1 MANTLTDK
9 LLQKVSVAA
18 ALQKKAGLEDQT
30 EPGVKQTDA
39 KDPASAQKGVVSD
52 FTTDVNSNEKHD
64 LPGSK
69 SDAAT
74 SAPDTGDKT
83 GIDIKIPN
91 NEDPE
96 NQEVKDIENSRTVV
110 QKQAAALLVTAERI
124 AGMNEQ
130 QTGALMQKFA
140 SAESDPQAMTGL
152 LEDFIAKRAD
162 AGDPSCQALIDWMR
176 SYYAGMDA
184 KAADIDGL
192 TKRASAEGQQVTS
205 EQLCQWLDEQ
215 VLRDPTCLFK
225 SANDDEDDDDDDDD
239 DDETGEGATP
249 SDGAAPVT
257 VPATGEEAAL
267 AAAAADDAAAA
278 NAAASDAAATADAAA
293 TVDPAADAA
302 AVESAAIEG
311 QVAELVG
318 QLTDAIKAEVP
329 GISDEEAAQVAI
341 AAIQDA
347 SATADAQQALSATDD
362 SGAFVVPDEQAAAV
376 IDKMAS
382 TASDFPL
389 RGPATAML
397 NQAFNLDPSVFA
409 SRAKALG
416 KC

>member
-162 AGDPSCQALIDWMR
+162 AGDPSCQALIDWMC

-225 SANDDEDDDDDDDD
+225 SANDDEDDDDDDD
-239 DDETGEGATP
+239 ETGEGATP

-278 NAAASDAAATADAAA
+278 NAAASDAAAT
-293 TVDPAADAA
+293 ADAA

>member
-1 MANTLTDK
+1 MANTLTEK

-39 KDPASAQKGVVSD
+39 KDPASAQKGVISD
-52 FTTDVNSNEKHD
+52 VTTDVNSNEKHD

-83 GIDIKIPN
+83 GIDIKIPT

-162 AGDPSCQALIDWMR
+162 AGDPSCQALIDWMC

-225 SANDDEDDDDDDDD
+225 SANDDDD
-239 DDETGEGATP
+239 DDETGEGAAP

-267 AAAAADDAAAA
+267 AATAADDAAAA
-278 NAAASDAAATADAAA
+278 DAAASDAAATADAG
-293 TVDPAADAA
+293 VDPAADAA

-311 QVAELVG
+311 QVAELIG
-318 QLTDAIKAEVP
+318 QLTEAIKAQAP

-376 IDKMAS
+376 MDKMAS

>member
-162 AGDPSCQALIDWMR
+162 AGDPSCQALIDWVC

-239 DDETGEGATP
+239 ETGEGATP

-278 NAAASDAAATADAAA
+278 NAAASDAAAAAATADAG
-293 TVDPAADAA
+293 VDPAADAA

-311 QVAELVG
+311 QVAELIG
-318 QLTDAIKAEVP
+318 QLTEAIKAQAP

>member
-1 MANTLTDK
+1 MANTLTEK

-52 FTTDVNSNEKHD
+52 ITSNVNENENHD
-64 LPGSK
+64 LPGSE

-83 GIDIKIPN
+83 GIDIQVPT
-91 NEDPE
+91 NEDPS

-140 SAESDPQAMTGL
+140 SAENDPYAMVGL

-162 AGDPSCQALIDWMR
+162 AGDPSCQSLIDWMC

-184 KAADIDGL
+184 KQADINALQKSAAADG
-192 TKRASAEGQQVTS
+192 TNVSAD
-205 EQLCQWLDEQ
+205 QLCQWLDEQ
-215 VLRDPTCLFK
+215 VLRDPTCIFK
-225 SANDDEDDDDDDDD
+225 SANDDED
-239 DDETGEGATP
+239 EEP
-249 SDGAAPVT
+249 AAEDADAPET
-257 VPATGEEAAL
+257 VPAGAEEAAL
-267 AAAAADDAAAA
+267 ADVAAADADNAALATAVAGGDAAA
-278 NAAASDAAATADAAA
+278 
-293 TVDPAADAA
+293 DPAVA
-302 AVESAAIEG
+302 ESAAIEE
-311 QVAELVG
+311 QAIALVG
-318 QLTDAIKAEVP
+318 QLAEEIKAEIP
-329 GISDEEAAQVAI
+329 EIGDDEAVQLAVS
-341 AAIQDA
+341 AIQDA
-347 SATADAQQALSATDD
+347 GETADAQQLLGATGENGD
-362 SGAFVVPDEQAAAV
+362 FVVPDEQAAAAM
-376 IDKMAS
+376 DKMAS

-389 RGPATAML
+389 RGIATAMV
-397 NQAFNLDPSVFA
+397 NQAFNLDPSAFA
-409 SRAKALG
+409 TRAKALG
-416 KC
+416 KY

>member
-1 MANTLTDK
+1 MANTLTEK

-52 FTTDVNSNEKHD
+52 VTTDVNSNEKHD

-83 GIDIKIPN
+83 GIDIKIPT

-162 AGDPSCQALIDWMR
+162 AGDPSCQALIDWMC

-225 SANDDEDDDDDDDD
+225 SANDDDDD
-239 DDETGEGATP
+239 DDETGEGAAP

-267 AAAAADDAAAA
+267 AATAADDAAAA
-278 NAAASDAAATADAAA
+278 DAAASDAAATADAG
-293 TVDPAADAA
+293 VDPAADAA

-311 QVAELVG
+311 QVAELIG
-318 QLTDAIKAEVP
+318 QLTEAIKAQAP

-376 IDKMAS
+376 MDKMAS

>member
-1 MANTLTDK
+1 MANTLTEK

-52 FTTDVNSNEKHD
+52 VTTDVNSNEKHD

-162 AGDPSCQALIDWMR
+162 AGDPSCQALIDWMC

-225 SANDDEDDDDDDDD
+225 SANDD

-293 TVDPAADAA
+293 VDPAADAA

>member
-1 MANTLTDK
+1 MANTLTEK

-39 KDPASAQKGVVSD
+39 KDPASAQKGVISD
-52 FTTDVNSNEKHD
+52 VTTDVNSNEKHD

-83 GIDIKIPN
+83 GIDIKIPT

-162 AGDPSCQALIDWMR
+162 AGDPSCQALIDWMC

-225 SANDDEDDDDDDDD
+225 SANDDEDEDEDD
-239 DDETGEGATP
+239 DDETGEGAAP
-249 SDGAAPVT
+249 NDGAAPVT
-257 VPATGEEAAL
+257 TPATGEEAAL
-267 AAAAADDAAAA
+267 AD
-278 NAAASDAAATADAAA
+278 AAASDAAAAAATADAG
-293 TVDPAADAA
+293 VDPAADAA

-311 QVAELVG
+311 QVAELIG
-318 QLTDAIKAEVP
+318 QLTEAIKAQAP

-376 IDKMAS
+376 MDKMAS

>member
-1 MANTLTDK
+1 MANTLTEK

-39 KDPASAQKGVVSD
+39 KDPASAQKGVISD
-52 FTTDVNSNEKHD
+52 VTTDVNSNEKHD

-83 GIDIKIPN
+83 GIDIKIPT

-162 AGDPSCQALIDWMR
+162 AGDPSCQALIDWMC

-225 SANDDEDDDDDDDD
+225 SANDDEDDDD
-239 DDETGEGATP
+239 ETGESAAP
-249 SDGAAPVT
+249 NDGAAPVT
-257 VPATGEEAAL
+257 TPATGEEAAL
-267 AAAAADDAAAA
+267 AATAADDAAAA
-278 NAAASDAAATADAAA
+278 DAAASDAAAAAATADAG
-293 TVDPAADAA
+293 VDPAADAAADAA

-311 QVAELVG
+311 QVAELIG
-318 QLTDAIKAEVP
+318 QLTEAIKAQAP

-376 IDKMAS
+376 MDKMAS

-409 SRAKALG
+409 SRAKTLG

>member
-162 AGDPSCQALIDWMR
+162 AGDPSCQALIDWMC

-205 EQLCQWLDEQ
+205 VQLCQWLDEQ

-225 SANDDEDDDDDDDD
+225 SANDDEDDDDD

-347 SATADAQQALSATDD
+347 SATADAQQALSW
-362 SGAFVVPDEQAAAV
+362 SL
-376 IDKMAS
+376 MS
-382 TASDFPL
+382 RLL
-389 RGPATAML
+389 R
-397 NQAFNLDPSVFA
+397 
-409 SRAKALG
+409 
-416 KC
+416 

>member
-1 MANTLTDK
+1 MANTLTEK

-52 FTTDVNSNEKHD
+52 VTTDVNSNEKHD

-83 GIDIKIPN
+83 GIDIKIPT

-162 AGDPSCQALIDWMR
+162 AGDPSCQALIDWMC

-225 SANDDEDDDDDDDD
+225 SANDDDDDDD

-267 AAAAADDAAAA
+267 AATAADDAAAA
-278 NAAASDAAATADAAA
+278 DAAASDAAATADAG
-293 TVDPAADAA
+293 VDPAADAA

-311 QVAELVG
+311 QVAELIG
-318 QLTDAIKAEVP
+318 QLTEAIKAQAP

-376 IDKMAS
+376 MDKMAS

>member
-1 MANTLTDK
+1 MANTLTEK

-39 KDPASAQKGVVSD
+39 KDPASAQKGVISD
-52 FTTDVNSNEKHD
+52 VTTDVNSNEKHD

-83 GIDIKIPN
+83 GIDIKIPT

-162 AGDPSCQALIDWMR
+162 AGDPSCQALIDWMC

-225 SANDDEDDDDDDDD
+225 SANDDEDEDD
-239 DDETGEGATP
+239 DDETGEGAAP
-249 SDGAAPVT
+249 NDGAAPVT
-257 VPATGEEAAL
+257 TPATGEEAAL
-267 AAAAADDAAAA
+267 AAT
-278 NAAASDAAATADAAA
+278 AASDAAAAAATADAG
-293 TVDPAADAA
+293 VDPAADAA

-311 QVAELVG
+311 QVAELIG
-318 QLTDAIKAEVP
+318 QLTEAIKAQAP

-409 SRAKALG
+409 SRAKTLG

>member
-1 MANTLTDK
+1 MANTLTEK

-52 FTTDVNSNEKHD
+52 VTTDVNSNEKHD

-83 GIDIKIPN
+83 GIDIKIPT

-162 AGDPSCQALIDWMR
+162 AGDPSCQALIDWMC

-225 SANDDEDDDDDDDD
+225 SANDDDDDDD
-239 DDETGEGATP
+239 DDETGEGAAP

-267 AAAAADDAAAA
+267 AATAADDAAAA
-278 NAAASDAAATADAAA
+278 DAAASDAAATADAG
-293 TVDPAADAA
+293 VDPAADAA

-311 QVAELVG
+311 QVAELIG
-318 QLTDAIKAEVP
+318 QLTEAIKAQAP

-376 IDKMAS
+376 MDKMAS

>member
-162 AGDPSCQALIDWMR
+162 AGDPSCQALIDWMC

-239 DDETGEGATP
+239 ETGEGATP

-278 NAAASDAAATADAAA
+278 NAAASDAAAT
-293 TVDPAADAA
+293 ADAA

>member
-1 MANTLTDK
+1 MANTLTEK

-52 FTTDVNSNEKHD
+52 VTTDVNSNEKHD

-83 GIDIKIPN
+83 GIDIKIPT

-162 AGDPSCQALIDWMR
+162 AGDPSCQALIDWMC

-225 SANDDEDDDDDDDD
+225 SANDDEDDDD
-239 DDETGEGATP
+239 ETGEGAAP
-249 SDGAAPVT
+249 NDGAAPVT

-267 AAAAADDAAAA
+267 AATAADDAAAA
-278 NAAASDAAATADAAA
+278 DAAASDAAATADAG
-293 TVDPAADAA
+293 VDPAADAA

-311 QVAELVG
+311 QVAELIG
-318 QLTDAIKAEVP
+318 QLTEAIKAQAP

-376 IDKMAS
+376 MDKMAS

-409 SRAKALG
+409 SRAKTLG

>member
-9 LLQKVSVAA
+9 LLQKVSAAA

-52 FTTDVNSNEKHD
+52 ITSNVNENEKHD
-64 LPGSK
+64 LPGSQ

-83 GIDIKIPN
+83 GLDIKIPT
-91 NEDPE
+91 NEDPA

-140 SAESDPQAMTGL
+140 SAETNQQDMLSL
-152 LEDFIAKRAD
+152 LEDFISKRAN
-162 AGDPSCQALIDWMR
+162 AGDPACQSLIDYTL

-184 KAADIDGL
+184 KRGDIEGL
-192 TKRASAEGQQVTS
+192 QKSASANGQQATA

-215 VLRDPTCLFK
+215 VLADPSCLFK
-225 SANDDEDDDDDDDD
+225 RADDGEDDDDDDDA
-239 DDETGEGATP
+239 TVGEIGAGVAP
-249 SDGAAPVT
+249 ADGSAPVT
-257 VPATGEEAAL
+257 EQVADDAAIAAGDAD
-267 AAAAADDAAAA
+267 AAAAAADADAAVAADDAAAQSA
-278 NAAASDAAATADAAA
+278 GIEEQMMAL
-293 TVDPAADAA
+293 VD
-302 AVESAAIEG
+302 
-311 QVAELVG
+311 ELVG
-318 QLTDAIKAEVP
+318 LIKQQAP

-341 AAIQDA
+341 AALQDA
-347 SATADAQQALSATDD
+347 GDVADTQQVLGATDD
-362 SGAFVVPDEQAAAV
+362 TGAYVVPDDQAAAV

-382 TASDFPL
+382 TAADFPY
-389 RGPATAML
+389 RGPATAMMHRT
-397 NQAFNLDPSVFA
+397 FNLDPSAFA
-409 SRAKALG
+409 QRVQTLVEQGG
-416 KC
+416 K